1 MSPTE
6 TALLPNGQALDLSGA
21 KVATLEGVADRSLVV
36 RDVAMATQAA
46 LEAPLDFPPLA
57 KSLAPGDHVCL
68 AVGEG
73 VPELLA
79 VVTGMMQALTSSG
92 VAAHEVS
99 IVCAAEADY
108 NLLSAV
114 NQELSGGAA
123 QIHQHDST
131 DENALSF
138 VGLMRGHHELKLNRE
153 VCQADVVLPVSCVGS
168 VCEQGSTGVYD
179 GIFPALSDAAT
190 IAHYRRE
197 AIERAE
203 RERKGH
209 KSPSDEA
216 GWLLGAPLVVQVV
229 PGARGAVSAVFAGEP
244 HAVQRAALAKHAEC
258 WRRTTPNRADLVIAV
273 VGGAE
278 EQQTWRNVGRALAA
292 ARRVVADGGAIALC
306 TQLAEPVGRSVGRLI
321 GAGDLNRVA
330 KKIASDAAADSWT
343 AHELLTA
350 INRGP
355 VYLMSRLDDDL
366 VEELG
371 LAPLHSTAELSRLA
385 QRRKSCLLLEDAQQL
400 DVTLAG

>member
-1 MSPTE
+1 
-6 TALLPNGQALDLSGA
+6 
-21 KVATLEGVADRSLVV
+21 
-36 RDVAMATQAA
+36 
-46 LEAPLDFPPLA
+46 
-57 KSLAPGDHVCL
+57 
-68 AVGEG
+68 
-73 VPELLA
+73 
-79 VVTGMMQALTSSG
+79 
-92 VAAHEVS
+92 
-99 IVCAAEADY
+99 
-108 NLLSAV
+108 
-114 NQELSGGAA
+114 
-123 QIHQHDST
+123 
-131 DENALSF
+131 
-138 VGLMRGHHELKLNRE
+138 MRGHHELKLNRE

-168 VCEQGSTGVYD
+168 VCEHGSTGVYD
-179 GIFPALSDAAT
+179 GIFPALSDEAT
-190 IAHYRRE
+190 IAQYRRE
-197 AIERAE
+197 AIGSEAIGRAD
-203 RERKGH
+203 RERTRH

-229 PGARGAVSAVFAGEP
+229 PGPRGAVSAVFAGEP
-244 HAVQRAALAKHAEC
+244 HAVQRTALAKHAEC
-258 WRRTTPNRADLVIAV
+258 WRRTAPSRADLVIAV

-321 GAGDLNRVA
+321 GAADLNRVA

>member
-1 MSPTE
+1 MFVTE
-6 TALLPNGQALDLSGA
+6 TAVLPNGQALDLSGA
-21 KVATLEGVADRSLVV
+21 KVAPLDAAHKQNAVV
-36 RDVAMATQAA
+36 VDVARATQAA
-46 LEAPLDFPPLA
+46 LEAPLEFPPLA

-68 AVGEG
+68 AIGEG

-79 VVTGMMQALTSSG
+79 IVTGMIAALTTAG
-92 VAAHEVS
+92 VAPHEVS

-123 QIHQHDST
+123 QIHQHDSA

-153 VCQADVVLPVSCVGS
+153 VCQADVVLPVSCIGS

-179 GIFPALSDAAT
+179 GIFPALSDVAT

-197 AIERAE
+197 AIGSEAVQRAD

-244 HAVQRAALAKHAEC
+244 AAVHAAAVAKHAEC
-258 WRRTTPNRADLVIAV
+258 WRRTTPSRADLVIAV

-292 ARRVVADGGAIALC
+292 ARRVVAEGGAIALC

-321 GAGDLNRVA
+321 GA
-330 KKIASDAAADSWT
+330 
-343 AHELLTA
+343 
-350 INRGP
+350 
-355 VYLMSRLDDDL
+355 
-366 VEELG
+366 
-371 LAPLHSTAELSRLA
+371 APIVGRHTSYSPPSTAGR
-385 QRRKSCLLLEDAQQL
+385 CI
-400 DVTLAG
+400 